1 MCCLSIG
8 PPGFDPCMLHMLIYP
23 SRLLSPRCLAAW
35 TSAHNV
41 TIFLKAP
48 RRRAFSMAKPHPHG
62 YAPRWASGEPFDLPL
77 PSKVVNL
84 IAYLEINLIA
94 YLELNSLA
102 YLKVNL
108 AAYLKVNLIL
118 CVAKNFASSK
128 EELDS
133 HRENLNE
140 SMDKAIIFSKS
151 LTSLVPITQPIELQQ
166 REDVFYETELALL
179 ITEQLPQ
186 SPSGCPPKDCLAA
199 VGGVA
204 VALDLTLKDVQNS
217 SKAAGGS
224 WEKAKAFDRSCPIS
238 DWVKVAG
245 LEENSEWK
253 ISTKIDDHLVQE
265 QSTTDMLIPL
275 HCLLAQLTKSFTLL
289 PGDIVLTGTPV
300 LPRRPRPTQAWHA
313 AHAERRA
320 PYRNPHHLEPPHD
333 GYSI

>member
-35 TSAHNV
+35 TPAHNV
-41 TIFLKAP
+41 SGSAAP
-48 RRRAFSMAKPHPHG
+48 SLRPPRAIT
-62 YAPRWASGEPFDLPL
+62 YAELNSL
-77 PSKVVNL
+77 
-84 IAYLEINLIA
+84 AYLEINLIA
-94 YLELNSLA
+94 YLKVNLVAYLEVNLVA

-108 AAYLKVNLIL
+108 VAYLEVNLVAYLEVNLIL

-199 VGGVA
+199 VEGVA
-204 VALDLTLKDVQNS
+204 VALDLTLKDVQNA
-217 SKAAGGS
+217 SKAVGGS

-253 ISTKIDDHLVQE
+253 ISTKIDDHIVQE
-265 QSTTDMLIPL
+265 QSTTDMLIPI

-300 LPRRPRPTQAWHA
+300 LPEGPGPLKPGMLLT
-313 AHAERRA
+313 
-320 PYRNPHHLEPPHD
+320 LSVEPLV
-333 GYSI
+333 GTLTTRTTA

>member
-1 MCCLSIG
+1 
-8 PPGFDPCMLHMLIYP
+8 
-23 SRLLSPRCLAAW
+23 
-35 TSAHNV
+35 
-41 TIFLKAP
+41 
-48 RRRAFSMAKPHPHG
+48 MAKPHPHG
-62 YAPRWASGEPFDLPL
+62 YVPRWASGEPFDLPL
-77 PSKVVNL
+77 PSK
-84 IAYLEINLIA
+84 
-94 YLELNSLA
+94 
-102 YLKVNL
+102 
-108 AAYLKVNLIL
+108 IL

-133 HRENLNE
+133 HRENSNE

-151 LTSLVPITQPIELQQ
+151 LTSLVSITQPIELQQ

-204 VALDLTLKDVQNS
+204 VALDLTLKDVQNA

-224 WEKAKAFDRSCPIS
+224 WETAKAFDRSCPIS

-253 ISTKIDDHLVQE
+253 ISTKIDDHIVQE

-275 HCLLAQLTKSFTLL
+275 HWLLAQLTKSFTLL

-300 LPRRPRPTQAWHA
+300 LPEGPGPLKPGMLLT
-313 AHAERRA
+313 
-320 PYRNPHHLEPPHD
+320 LSVEPLI
-333 GYSI
+333 GTLTTRTAT